1 MGANASSLERDS
13 RASSSDA
20 SRTSS
25 SAKSK
30 SIRGR
35 RDSKKARALAN
46 AMRASA
52 AVARTPT
59 RSLLSAEAR
68 RAVASCSRSIEF
80 ADGTLV
86 PVDGDDPWAKT
97 HDRDGR
103 ALWRADAGALRA
115 GDHGPRRMV
124 VEILAARNLEG
135 TDLGGT
141 SDPYASVALG
151 EITRK
156 TSTAFRTCD
165 PAWGERF
172 EFIAAKALEDDEV
185 IVTLYD
191 EDLVGAHDFLGQ
203 ITIPVRA
210 VDEARRGGSER
221 PWVGDDDDGEPDANC
236 SRVRAHWVKLQSKRP
251 PPERDRGVV
260 TLGCYLDADVEE
272 RLHVTVASARGI
284 EAASVRQK
292 TPSRATKKDFP
303 RDASLFARRASLLD
317 AFLTC
322 FSSPRARFRLRRST
336 DATPFD

>member
-25 SAKSK
+25 SATSK

-35 RDSKKARALAN
+35 RDSEKARAFAN

-103 ALWRADAGALRA
+103 ALWRADAGAPRA
-115 GDHGPRRMV
+115 GDHGPRRLV

-135 TDLGGT
+135 
-141 SDPYASVALG
+141 ASRPTFNIVHSSCATCAQV
-151 EITRK
+151 IK
-156 TSTAFRTCD
+156 STPC
-165 PAWGERF
+165 
-172 EFIAAKALEDDEV
+172 
-185 IVTLYD
+185 
-191 EDLVGAHDFLGQ
+191 
-203 ITIPVRA
+203 
-210 VDEARRGGSER
+210 
-221 PWVGDDDDGEPDANC
+221 
-236 SRVRAHWVKLQSKRP
+236 
-251 PPERDRGVV
+251 
-260 TLGCYLDADVEE
+260 
-272 RLHVTVASARGI
+272 
-284 EAASVRQK
+284 
-292 TPSRATKKDFP
+292 
-303 RDASLFARRASLLD
+303 
-317 AFLTC
+317 
-322 FSSPRARFRLRRST
+322 
-336 DATPFD
+336 